1 MHQSSLSLLFLFFCL
16 ANSLTV
22 KQYSDASCTNLV
34 ATMPVTLGSCI
45 DSSSGGSQS
54 SMRYRVCNQTNVIV
68 DGFTNNNCTGSSMF
82 SLSSSPNFCQNQ
94 MVILCDN
101 LVPPPPSNPSPN
113 SNGWLVT
120 VKSYSDNSCQ
130 TLVNT
135 MTATVGSCKVF
146 QAGQSSGKFLF
157 CNSTTVGGDMYA
169 NDNCG
174 GNAVTTHTSPV
185 NQCYDREIVTC
196 VKPTSSSSSIVILS
210 SYLVALNLL
219 YLLFL

>member
-1 MHQSSLSLLFLFFCL
+1 MFFCL

-68 DGFTNNNCTGSSMF
+68 DGFTNNNCNGNSMF
-82 SLSSSPNFCQNQ
+82 SLSSSPNVCQNQ
-94 MVILCDN
+94 MVVTCDN
-101 LVPPPPSNPSPN
+101 PVPTPPSNPSPN

-120 VKSYSDNSCQ
+120 VKSYSDNSCK

-135 MTATVGSCKVF
+135 MTTTVGSCKVF

-169 NDNCG
+169 NDNCS
-174 GNAVTTHTSPV
+174 GNVVMALTSPV
-185 NQCYDREIVTC
+185 NQCFNREIVTC
-196 VKPTSSSSSIVILS
+196 VKPTSSGNSILILS

-219 YLLFL
+219 YSLFL

>member
-1 MHQSSLSLLFLFFCL
+1 MQKLSLSLLFMFFCL

-34 ATMPVTLGSCI
+34 ATMPVTLNTCM
-45 DSSSGGSQS
+45 DTTSGGSQS

-68 DGFTNNNCTGSSMF
+68 DGFTNNNCAGSSMF
-82 SLSSSPNFCQNQ
+82 SLSSSPNVCQNQ
-94 MVILCDN
+94 MVVTCDN
-101 LVPPPPSNPSPN
+101 PVPPPVPSPN

-146 QAGQSSGKFLF
+146 QAGQSSGDIIKK
-157 CNSTTVGGDMYA
+157 N
-169 NDNCG
+169 
-174 GNAVTTHTSPV
+174 
-185 NQCYDREIVTC
+185 
-196 VKPTSSSSSIVILS
+196 
-210 SYLVALNLL
+210 LN
-219 YLLFL
+219 FF